1 MDEKCQRFTRG
12 VLFRRRLSHPLLNL
26 QKTITAPHR
35 LTGRKPLEY
44 LTSASSVVPKALN
57 QIKVMDIGELP
68 EVIFC

>member
-1 MDEKCQRFTRG
+1 MSAFYKRCTVPIYCQPIVKLT
-12 VLFRRRLSHPLLNL
+12 
-26 QKTITAPHR
+26 KTITAPHR

-57 QIKVMDIGELP
+57 QIKSDGYWSP